1 MTATAEGV
9 FSPAL
14 RLVTIGLLVSVGIV
28 AFDGLGVTTALPAIA
43 SELGGMATYG
53 WAVSALMLAS
63 VAGTVIAGFLA
74 DRHNPRG
81 PYLAGF
87 GIFTAGLVMS
97 GLATSWA
104 LQIGMAPAPSSL
116 TATTWRSI
124 QSEAGGRTT
133 AGRTDGTCRSGTR

>member
-1 MTATAEGV
+1 M

-14 RLVTIGLLVSVGIV
+14 RLVTVGLLVSVGIV
-28 AFDGLGVTTALPAIA
+28 AFDGLG
-43 SELGGMATYG
+43 GDYG
-53 WAVSALMLAS
+53 SAGHRLRAGRDGHLRVGVSALMLAS

-87 GIFTAGLVMS
+87 GIFIAGLVMS

-104 LQIGMAPAPSSL
+104 LQNGMAPAPSSL